1 MRNLIIMIY
10 NRILEM
16 MYGGEFTSP
25 PKDDYA
31 RIKLSDDFA
40 LWLCAILV
48 GTPNFLAT
56 INGHKFNSACA

>member
-10 NRILEM
+10 NRILEI

-31 RIKLSDDFA
+31 RIKLSDDFKSK
-40 LWLCAILV
+40 L
-48 GTPNFLAT
+48 P
-56 INGHKFNSACA
+56 